1 MIPLSGGIRRANP
14 STALQVGPEASRA
27 SAPPFFHLARLNRMF
42 NFSANHLVLVH
53 RQDSVKC
60 TVFVMRDHSTQRTY
74 RLYDFS
80 KALHLEPNRFYAVAG
95 KVNSAD
101 KLYLVLE
108 SVKHDTKHAWPSPP
122 HPPVEGAG
130 E

>member
-1 MIPLSGGIRRANP
+1 
-14 STALQVGPEASRA
+14 
-27 SAPPFFHLARLNRMF
+27 MF
-42 NFSANHLVLVH
+42 NFSANHLALIH
-53 RQDSVKC
+53 RQDSAKC
-60 TVFVMRDHSTQRTY
+60 TVFVMKDHSTQRTY

-108 SVKHDTKHAWPSPP
+108 SVKDDTKHAWPSHP